1 MISAASCRAPQPA
14 SGAGLRV
21 EHIHHRY
28 DLGDGRGFSLE
39 DVSLQVPPGAVHCL
53 LGPSGSGKSTVLRL
67 IAGLERARAG
77 IVALDDQE
85 LSGPDRFV
93 PPERRSMGLMFQDV
107 ALFPHMTVARNVGF
121 GLRTPDARVRERRVG
136 ELLAL
141 VGLAGHAAKFPH
153 ELSGGEQQRAALARA
168 LAASP
173 RAVLLD
179 EAFSALDPSLRA
191 EVRASVLTILRH
203 AGIPVLM
210 VTHDP
215 DEAIAEADRIHVI
228 EDGRITQSGTVGQLY
243 RMPETRFV
251 AGFFGPVL
259 RFCGSPEQGCLA
271 TPIGP
276 IPIEG
281 DTQSDV
287 EVILRTR
294 DLTPVALGKSPWRAT
309 VLACRD
315 LGDRCRVELAAKGNR
330 LGDIHVPGEVA
341 HRVGGEIGLAFAP
354 ESLFVFPDPAVLN
367 GSRKGGIVPAPNLQE

>member
-1 MISAASCRAPQPA
+1 MIQLGSCRAPLPA
-14 SGAGLRV
+14 SGPGLQV

-28 DLGDGRGFSLE
+28 DLGDGRGFSLQ
-39 DVSLQVPPGAVHCL
+39 DVSLQVPPGEVHCL

-77 IVALDDQE
+77 RVALDDE
-85 LSGPDRFV
+85 LLSGADRFI
-93 PPERRSMGLMFQDV
+93 PPERRAMGLMFQDV
-107 ALFPHMTVARNVGF
+107 ALFPHMTVAKNVGF
-121 GLRTPDARVRERRVG
+121 GLRATDSKVRARKIG

-141 VGLAGHAAKFPH
+141 VGLSGHAAKFPH

-168 LAASP
+168 LAAAP

-179 EAFSALDPSLRA
+179 EAFSALDPTLRA
-191 EVRASVLTILRH
+191 EVRKGVLTILRH
-203 AGIPVLM
+203 AGIPVLL

-228 EDGRITQSGTVGQLY
+228 ENGKITQSGTVGQLY
-243 RMPETRFV
+243 RSPASRFV

-259 RFCGSPEQGCLA
+259 RFCGCPEQGCLA

-276 IPIEG
+276 IPIPFPNSG
-281 DTQSDV
+281 QDGV

-294 DLTPVALGKSPWRAT
+294 DLTPVPLAQSRWRAT

-315 LGDRCRVELAAKGNR
+315 LGDRCRVELAAGGTR

-341 HRVGGEIGLAFAP
+341 HRVGGEIGLSFAP
-354 ESLFVFPDPAVLN
+354 ESLFVFSDPIALN
-367 GSRKGGIVPAPNLQE
+367 DPEKQRIPQASSH

>member
-1 MISAASCRAPQPA
+1 MNAASCRAPQPA
-14 SGAGLRV
+14 SGGGLRI
-21 EHIHHRY
+21 EQLCHRY
-28 DLGDGRGFSLE
+28 ELADGRGFALE
-39 DVSLQVPPGAVHCL
+39 NVCLQVPPGTVHCL

-67 IAGLERARAG
+67 IAGLERSRAG
-77 IVALDDQE
+77 IVALDDRV
-85 LSGPDRFV
+85 LSDPGRFV
-93 PPERRSMGLMFQDV
+93 PPERRSIGLMFQDV
-107 ALFPHMTVARNVGF
+107 ALFPHMTVAKNVGF
-121 GLRTPDARVRERRVG
+121 GLRAADPKVRDRRVG
-136 ELLAL
+136 ELLAM

-168 LAASP
+168 LAAAP

-179 EAFSALDPSLRA
+179 EAFSALDPSLRT

-243 RMPETRFV
+243 RSPATRFV

-259 RFCGSPEQGCLA
+259 RFFGCPESGHLA

-276 IPIEG
+276 IPIE
-281 DTQSDV
+281 SDGREGV

-294 DLTPVALGKSPWRAT
+294 DLTPVAVEESPWRAT

-315 LGDRCRVELAAKGNR
+315 LGDRCRVELAADGSR

-341 HRVGGEIGLAFAP
+341 HRVGGEIGLSFAP
-354 ESLFVFPDPAVLN
+354 QSLFVFRDPAVLN
-367 GSRKGGIVPAPNLQE
+367 DSKKGRISGAPNHQA